1 MCYYGRD
8 MAKFTETLTREVNC
22 PYCAGAKVSKW
33 GKNANG
39 KQTYRCK
46 DCRKRFL
53 HTGQVAGRHATAEQI
68 GMAIRMYYGGNS
80 YKQTAE
86 TMADGHDIS
95 EPSKETLYRW
105 VTEYTDIAK
114 DIMADHPAHTSGK
127 WVADEIQVRVGGEK
141 LWLWNVM
148 DANTRYALAVH
159 LSPNRDR
166 RAAVA
171 VMRKAMAAADAP
183 PRSITTDKLGSY
195 VGAIKTVFPEAEHI
209 QSEGLRARVNNNLS
223 ERLQGTIRD
232 REKTLRGLEGLESG
246 QAYFDGW
253 AINYNLFRE
262 HEGVDYQTP
271 AEMAGVNPP
280 FTEWADVVRVAATD
294 TDAKR
299 KGDVPDL
306 AEVADRAERHGES
319 TAPPTTHF
327 VEDTTRRVRPK
338 GETDTDDPE
347 EEWPPTPATVA
358 KWRAGDDEIPI
369 PSLAPRPDIGT
380 RYAGRQTGGGQRAH
394 QPLPK
399 GRIVQPK
406 QRKTSKTDSLQKALK
421 KRGRAT
427 AGRMASAGPKRGK
440 R

>member
-1 MCYYGRD
+1 

-22 PYCAGAKVSKW
+22 PYCAGAKVSRW

-46 DCRKRFL
+46 QCSKRFL

-68 GMAIRMYYGGNS
+68 GMAVRMYYGGTS

-105 VTEYTDIAK
+105 VTEYTEVAK
-114 DIMADHPAHTSGK
+114 DILDDFPAHTSGK

-141 LWLWNVM
+141 FWLWNLM
-148 DANTRYALAVH
+148 DAGTRYALAVH
-159 LSPNRDR
+159 LSPNRDQ

-195 VGAIKTVFPEAEHI
+195 TGAIKAVFPDADHI
-209 QSEGLRARVNNNLS
+209 QSEGIRARVNNNLS

-246 QAYFDGW
+246 QRYFDGW
-253 AINYNLFRE
+253 SVNYNVIRE
-262 HEGVDYQTP
+262 HEGIDYQTP

-280 FTEWADVVRVAATD
+280 FKEWADVVRVAATD
-294 TDAKR
+294 TKR
-299 KGDVPDL
+299 KPAVPDM
-306 AEVADRAERHGES
+306 AEVADQAERHGES

-327 VEDTTRRVRPK
+327 VPDTTRRRRPK
-338 GETDTDDPE
+338 GETDTDDPD
-347 EEWPPTPATVA
+347 EEWPPTPASVA
-358 KWRAGDDEIPI
+358 RWQED
-369 PSLAPRPDIGT
+369 GT
-380 RYAGRQTGGGQRAH
+380 ERMHAKASSSVGIRIRQ
-394 QPLPK
+394 PKPK
-399 GRIVQPK
+399 GKVVKPRK
-406 QRKTSKTDSLQKALK
+406 QRTSKHGQ
-421 KRGRAT
+421 AT
-427 AGRMASAGPKRGK
+427 AGRVASAQPKKGK
-440 R
+440 QRQVGR

>member
-1 MCYYGRD
+1 
-8 MAKFTETLTREVNC
+8 MAKFTETVTRTVAC
-22 PYCAGAKVSKW
+22 PYCSHDKVVKN

-46 DCRKRFL
+46 SCGKRFL
-53 HTGQVAGRHATAEQI
+53 HTGQVAGHRATAEHI
-68 GMAIRMYYGGNS
+68 GAAIRMYYGGTS

-86 TMADGHDIS
+86 TLDDAYDIS

-105 VTEYTDIAK
+105 VTEYTDVAK
-114 DIMADHPAHTSGK
+114 DILADFPAHTSGK
-127 WVADEIQVRVGGEK
+127 WVADEIQVKVGGES

-195 VGAIKTVFPEAEHI
+195 TGAIKTVFPDAEHI

-232 REKTLRGLEGLESG
+232 REKTLRGLDGLESG
-246 QAYFDGW
+246 QRYFDGW

-262 HEGVDYQTP
+262 HEGIKGQTP

-294 TDAKR
+294 TGPKR
-299 KGDVPDL
+299 KAAAPDL
-306 AEVADRAERHGES
+306 AEVADRAERPGPDS
-319 TAPPTTHF
+319 APPTTHF
-327 VEDTTRRVRPK
+327 VPDPTRRLRPK

-347 EEWPPTPATVA
+347 EDWPPSPATVER
-358 KWRAGDDEIPI
+358 WRGQANDEDEIPI
-369 PSLAPRPDIGT
+369 PSAAPRPEIGT
-380 RYAGRQTGGGQRAH
+380 RFAGRQAVSGSGIKAK
-394 QPLPK
+394 QPAPK
-399 GRIVQPK
+399 GRVAAGSK
-406 QRKTSKTDSLQKALK
+406 GRTSKHDSLHKALA
-421 KRGRAT
+421 KRGRA
-427 AGRMASAGPKRGK
+427 RR